1 MMLNPTI
8 DHLEILPENLIQA
21 EGQFCCAAEAEAEI
35 LLKQVKLQ
43 ESSRVKG
50 AGREAEICMGSH

>member
-1 MMLNPTI
+1 MMLNPTT

-21 EGQFCCAAEAEAEI
+21 EGQFCCATEEEAEI
-35 LLKQVKLQ
+35 LKQVKLQ
-43 ESSRVKG
+43 RSSRVKG